1 MFLSKYL
8 QIFQEF
14 HLGTFLTNSLELI
27 IFLRKTFVNPAQVM
41 TQSTLKQTRVI
52 NVLTCGSYNK
62 PWFCLRSTCL
72 SGYFFLLFFS
82 VWLWFLFLLCTNSC
96 MFVWWQT
103 VLNKYAKL
111 ISVALICGVWISRS
125 FFSERWFV
133 TFQHFLFFSRPPQW
147 PVSSCFRI
155 RTPLWNFTCW
165 AQCGVCAV
173 RLTPST

>member
-27 IFLRKTFVNPAQVM
+27 IFLKMTFVNPAQVM

-72 SGYFFLLFFS
+72 SGYFFS
-82 VWLWFLFLLCTNSC
+82 
-96 MFVWWQT
+96 
-103 VLNKYAKL
+103 
-111 ISVALICGVWISRS
+111 S
-125 FFSERWFV
+125 FFFCLVVIS
-133 TFQHFLFFSRPPQW
+133 
-147 PVSSCFRI
+147 I
-155 RTPLWNFTCW
+155 FTLY
-165 AQCGVCAV
+165 QQLHVCVMADRFEQV
-173 RLTPST
+173 RKAH